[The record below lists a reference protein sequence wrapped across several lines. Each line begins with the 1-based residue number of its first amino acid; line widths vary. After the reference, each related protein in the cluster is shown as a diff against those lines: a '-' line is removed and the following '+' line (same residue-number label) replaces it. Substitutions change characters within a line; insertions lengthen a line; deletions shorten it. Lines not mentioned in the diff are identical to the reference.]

1 MYVWGDIMK
10 KDDIRTS
17 YGMVRN
23 INSGKIKNTKL
34 YKKAAVVI
42 ATASIIA
49 VVALTSAG
57 CMPKQISEIPSDQI
71 KYTITIQVN
80 ADDTISDIADKFYN
94 DDCDN
99 VYNSVSNYKNE
110 IINQN
115 NLSKTGFIKA
125 GSKIDVPVI
134 IDKDNPYYLRI
145 QEIEEEIKSIEENEL
160 WVKYTVEYGDTVTT
174 IASFASGNY
183 YETYDIANKIISKN
197 SMRNGSILNAGE
209 KIWIMNPKLGD
220 LKLELNNLNED
231 LKLSLMG
238 EQMTR

>member
-1 MYVWGDIMK
+1 MYVWGDIMEK
-10 KDDIRTS
+10 NGIKTS
-17 YGMVRN
+17 FGTVRKVN
-23 INSGKIKNTKL
+23 AEKLQKTKL
-34 YKKAAVVI
+34 YKKAAAAI
-42 ATASIIA
+42 ATASI
-49 VVALTSAG
+49 VVVMSIIGVG
-57 CMPKQISEIPSDQI
+57 CESKQISEIPSDQV

-80 ADDTISDIADKFYN
+80 ADDTISDIADRFYN

-99 VYNSVSNYKNE
+99 VYNSVFNYKNE

-125 GSKIDVPVI
+125 GNKIEVPVI
-134 IDKDNPYYLRI
+134 IDKDNSYYLRI
-145 QEIEEEIKSIEENEL
+145 QEIEKEIKTIEENEL

-174 IASFASGNY
+174 IASFASGDY
-183 YETYDIANKIISKN
+183 FETYEIADKIISKN
-197 SMRNGSILNAGE
+197 SMRNGSLLNAGE

-220 LKLELNNLNED
+220 LKLELNNLKED